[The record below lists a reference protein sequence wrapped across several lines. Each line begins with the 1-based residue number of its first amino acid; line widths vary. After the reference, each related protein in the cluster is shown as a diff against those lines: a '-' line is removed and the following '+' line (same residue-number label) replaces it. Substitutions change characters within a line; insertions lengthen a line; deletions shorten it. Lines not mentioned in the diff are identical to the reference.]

1 MLKNPTGTEVDT
13 SPEKFTDIS
22 RQVYPTSLVV
32 VSVGNCQTA
41 LVDESRMIRTQTGT
55 HDISEMVAVHG
66 TLCASIPQ
74 Q

>member
-1 MLKNPTGTEVDT
+1 MEVDN

-22 RQVYPTSLVV
+22 RQVYPTSLLV
-32 VSVGNCQTA
+32 VSVGNCQRV

-55 HDISEMVAVHG
+55 HDRSEMVEVHW